1 MNFYQV
7 KCMLLLQITY
17 AVATR

>member
-1 MNFYQV
+1 
-7 KCMLLLQITY
+7 MLLLQITY